1 MAEAA
6 DQILTIGLS
15 AVAGYGGKMAQD
27 WWTAR
32 RAQRQAD
39 RALWSQHRQ
48 QLYLLSPEEIPDLLA
63 SDGDQPRR
71 DDRAVQRLRKRMCY
85 ELNFATSS
93 LYRTARYL
101 ACARLVHRHLSGGGL
116 ELGPGAVTRAQPAR
130 ERARSRPSR
139 ISSSPN
145 RYSLP

>member
-1 MAEAA
+1 MAEPA

-15 AVAGYGGKMAQD
+15 AVAGYGGRMAQD

-32 RAQRQAD
+32 R
-39 RALWSQHRQ
+39 
-48 QLYLLSPEEIPDLLA
+48 
-63 SDGDQPRR
+63 PRR
-71 DDRAVQRLRKRMCY
+71 DDRIVQRLRKRMCY
-85 ELNFATSS
+85 ELEPPAM
-93 LYRTARYL
+93 
-101 ACARLVHRHLSGGGL
+101 
-116 ELGPGAVTRAQPAR
+116 TRAQPAR